1 MKSEVKTARITLPES
16 IYMQLKQA
24 AKADKNYKSVGDYV
38 VHQLDQVKILAC
50 ENDKLTKKLREE
62 RLVASQSIAASE
74 ERVAKV
80 EKDVKSVQDERDNLM
95 AKNAELDERIVVLRQ
110 EKAVFE
116 TANTELNSKIIVLE
130 TERAAFEMRVT
141 EAEEQVKKLK
151 KELSNISITNDDLA
165 RQNGELAS
173 RNAELR
179 EEKEQLKE
187 INQSELSI
195 RLKAESDLQAIGME
209 LRKKEQEKS
218 ELENKIASRNAII
231 EGLHQ
236 ELREKRTILGKIK
249 NLFS

>member
-1 MKSEVKTARITLPES
+1 MKSEAKTARVTLPES

-50 ENDKLTKKLREE
+50 ENEKLSQKLLDE
-62 RLVASQSIAASE
+62 RAAAGQSIAASE
-74 ERVAKV
+74 RRVAEAEEFAK
-80 EKDVKSVQDERDNLM
+80 KSQDYLRNISHTN
-95 AKNAELDERIVVLRQ
+95 AKLSQRIADLGQ

-151 KELSNISITNDDLA
+151 EELSNISIANDDLA

-195 RLKAESDLQAIGME
+195 RLKAESDLQAIGIE
-209 LRKKEQEKS
+209 LRKKEQEIVQLS
-218 ELENKIASRNAII
+218 ANIESRDAII
-231 EGLHQ
+231 DGLHK
-236 ELREKRTILGKIK
+236 ELREKSTFVGKIK

>member
-1 MKSEVKTARITLPES
+1 MKSEAKRVRVTLPES

-50 ENDKLTKKLREE
+50 ENDRLTKKLRKE

-116 TANTELNSKIIVLE
+116 
-130 TERAAFEMRVT
+130 MRVT

-151 KELSNISITNDDLA
+151 EELSNISIANDDLA

-195 RLKAESDLQAIGME
+195 RLKAESDLQAIGIE
-209 LRKKEQEKS
+209 LRKKEQEIVQLS
-218 ELENKIASRNAII
+218 ANIESRDAII
-231 EGLHQ
+231 DGLHK
-236 ELREKRTILGKIK
+236 ELREKSTFVGKIK